1 MANIK
6 KFMPSEITYAVLG
19 IFSSNKRDLSTHMS
33 TSYRS
38 QRDNSVDMEA
48 F

>member
-1 MANIK
+1 
-6 KFMPSEITYAVLG
+6 MPSEIIYAVLG
-19 IFSSNKRDLSTHMS
+19 IFPCKKRDLSIHMS